1 MSGKAD
7 KLDYERKPSTSW
19 YRVIRAFFW
28 LVFHTIWRLKVTGV
42 RNVPQHGAAI
52 IVCNHLSMVDP
63 FVVGFGANRL
73 VSFMAKE
80 ELFRVPVVG
89 FLIRKVGAFPVDR
102 ARRDPAS
109 MRVALSVLKEGGLL
123 GMFPEGTRST
133 TGEML
138 ELRTGAARLAS
149 RTRTPIIPAAV
160 INTDCALPPGKFIR
174 LAKIALKFGEPFEL
188 TELYDKPKDEE
199 ALTRA
204 LALMKEKIEQLHNN
218 TRLHL

>member
-1 MSGKAD
+1 MNAKGDRLEYA
-7 KLDYERKPSTSW
+7 RKPSTGW
-19 YRVIRAFFW
+19 YRVIRGFFW
-28 LVFHTIWRLKVTGV
+28 LVFHTIWPLKILGLEY
-42 RNVPQHGAAI
+42 VPRKGAAI

-63 FVVGFGANRL
+63 FVVGYSADRMVN
-73 VSFMAKE
+73 FMAKE

-109 MRVALSVLKEGGLL
+109 MRVALLVLKDDELL

-138 ELRTGAARLAS
+138 ELRTGALRLAS

-160 INTDCALPPGKFIR
+160 INTDHALPPGR
-174 LAKIALKFGEPFEL
+174 SVRPARIAVRFGPPLEL
-188 TELYDKPKDEE
+188 TALYDQPKDPDAMED
-199 ALTRA
+199 A
-204 LALMKEKIEQLHNN
+204 LALIKDRIEDLHR
-218 TRLHL
+218 T